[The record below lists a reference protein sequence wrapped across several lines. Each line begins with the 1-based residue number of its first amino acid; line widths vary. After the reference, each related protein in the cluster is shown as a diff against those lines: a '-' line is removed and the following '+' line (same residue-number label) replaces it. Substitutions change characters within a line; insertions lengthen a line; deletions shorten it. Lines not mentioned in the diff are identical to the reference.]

1 MRKRVT
7 LAQAGYE
14 LVKSLGEG
22 RHILT
27 QGGDS
32 HEEWLEKLDGGR
44 TIGNL
49 SMDGKP
55 LTFIKSFHK
64 ADCCC
69 NFCVGHIG

>member
-32 HEEWLEKLDGGR
+32 HEEWLEQLDGGR

-49 SMDGKP
+49 SMDDKP

-64 ADCCC
+64 ADSC
-69 NFCVGHIG
+69 NHCIGYVG